1 MSDLQNLRE
10 SILQKAHQEGQ
21 AQFDKANEELEQEF
35 QTKLKVQLHEKESMR
50 NVQLNREKQRLSRL
64 EHQVLNQERQG
75 SLNSRQALM
84 DQLFAGAVQKME
96 AWDNQIF
103 LEFTRSILTQFKDKE
118 LQVVFGEKS
127 RNQLSSTEL
136 QSLLE
141 QFPKLT
147 IADETVSGQ
156 SGFVVKDQRVDY
168 NFMFD
173 QLVDSVRSDL
183 SADLAQQ
190 VFNTK

>member
-21 AQFDKANEELEQEF
+21 AQFDKAKEELEQEF
-35 QTKLKVQLHEKESMR
+35 QTKLKAQLHEKESMR

-64 EHQVLNQERQG
+64 EHQVLNQERQA

-96 AWDNQIF
+96 AWDNQTF
-103 LEFTRSILTQFKDKE
+103 LEFTTSILNKFKDKE
-118 LQVVFGEKS
+118 LQVVFGEKT
-127 RNQLSSTEL
+127 RNQLSSPEL
-136 QSLLE
+136 QSLLK

-147 IADETVSGQ
+147 IAEESISDQ

-173 QLVDSVRSDL
+173 QLVDSVRNDL

>member
-1 MSDLQNLRE
+1 MSDLQKLRE

-35 QTKLKVQLHEKESMR
+35 QLKLKAELHEKESVR

-96 AWDNQIF
+96 TWDNQTF
-103 LEFTRSILTQFKDKE
+103 LEFTRSILNQFKDKE
-118 LQVVFGEKS
+118 LQLIFGEKTRS
-127 RNQLSSTEL
+127 LLTTKEL
-136 QSLLE
+136 QSLLD
-141 QFPKLT
+141 QFQNLT
-147 IADETVSGQ
+147 IAEETVSGQ
-156 SGFVVKDQRVDY
+156 SGFIVKDQRVDY

-173 QLVDSVRSDL
+173 QLVDSVRNDL

>member
-35 QTKLKVQLHEKESMR
+35 QTKLTAQLHEKENMR

-64 EHQVLNQERQG
+64 EHQVLNQERQA

-96 AWDNQIF
+96 AWDNQTF
-103 LEFTRSILTQFKDKE
+103 LEFTTSILNQFKDKE
-118 LQVVFGEKS
+118 LQVVFGEKT
-127 RNQLSSTEL
+127 RNQLSSPEL

-147 IADETVSGQ
+147 IAEESISDQ

-168 NFMFD
+168 NFTFD
-173 QLVDSVRSDL
+173 QLVDSVRNDL